1 MEDIKNDFLPAGLI
15 LNLYKYYNPSP
26 CYFKENIE
34 FFDKSLVD
42 MPKTYTTLGNFD
54 RLSFSRV
61 SDFASYREQSSQA
74 YTWLGNRQ
82 SILMYPLET
91 AGRRSFAFCGKQFG
105 HVNPE
110 GEFSGIQAN
119 YLLITLLYA
128 DGEAKASFKKYS
140 QYLETCA
147 GAVYSIAD
155 AYRRIP
161 GKSVGCEVFGTFNSA
176 ELAIIW
182 TADQFADI
190 LYLIDHLRSLT
201 ICFPQ
206 RSPVRAFISSHT
218 FIALGRSVSAEECR
232 QIKGGA
238 LIQMAGRTSAGI
250 RELHRSG
257 YEVVSSYVQET
268 VKKAEE
274 ELPSPTAVPSVMY
287 CAGEYDIILQTDPL
301 ILSGLFR
308 QPSNGEKISNF
319 YINNSE
325 FNDHI
330 LESTTR
336 LYYRQEDVD
345 ELREAMDEEWVK
357 PGPAGLLNVTPP
369 KDAWCGDS
377 LSSSA
382 SSKYKTSSIDS
393 SRPINVVRK
402 ICGNSAED
410 APGVQALFQRLRD
423 QVDKLLPAT
432 SGFLSTIDLA
442 YSDYIQCST
451 TTVDNLWVKDFDA
464 QFQTAL
470 NILIDCMNPAD
481 GTGESMLPRDYLN
494 HVQEI
499 LHTLQQQCYHVVDSG
514 KFFFEEPRSHF
525 SYTGQYDLLM
535 HAYYGILKCLLEL
548 LYQPPRAQ
556 STLYPLINFGS
567 MPAMSSVLYYEN
579 VGDTP
584 EKSPKRLLVI
594 CIPYDA
600 WTSLDHYIPML
611 IHEIY
616 HYATPM
622 NRKHRNYLFGCILMT
637 WLHTSILEQWLSIL
651 ASEKHYHRPVT
662 DAIRLIVVE
671 AQRFLAQ
678 EIAQLME
685 HFEDD
690 SPTGSFK
697 TRYINKMVGFL
708 ETLCAGNRDVL
719 HRLAATLRS
728 ALEGLPA
735 QEKWARVCGT
745 VGTAAEK
752 EARSVLDR
760 LLAALEAT
768 EGGTVAPEEMENYA
782 GLLRAGMAEQWAPLL
797 ETLNELF
804 PDVAM
809 VRIAGLDTAGYL
821 LQFAIDQDNKLV
833 EPQDLA
839 FQTCYRLG
847 CIIDWTTGCLQQGD
861 FSSHDA
867 ANRCVA
873 KLEEVRDQFYT
884 RYDRVCSHS
893 TVSAQAWFDFFI
905 LAYRY
910 YLSQFPPYYPWLKE
924 LIFDEY
930 LPCLAAQGET
940 VASLTEHCK
949 RYYTI
954 LDCEDKQKRENELFW
969 HTIQLVQEFQQQ
981 KDLSTIDAEKSTL
994 VEPASSTAFKPF
1006 KPVCAQPK
1014 EEKKWQFTL
1023 KNYGELH
1030 AQLDAMTTRLK
1041 KSHRDTFG
1049 KADKCKLWFRGCRN
1063 ATFDILPSIMVH
1075 FADGIDAENFN
1086 GTNQMGTLLEYQW
1099 RLLEEYKFR
1108 ADGAPEQL
1116 NSNQY
1121 HRLDYLA
1128 LMQHYSQ
1135 YTGLLDWSE
1144 DAYSS
1149 LYFAFEKFVDNAD
1162 MKIEDDKAEDASAAL
1177 YIMDPRLYNRARV
1190 LMIKEKISG
1199 LPPEYQL
1206 TIDGPLGYIPNLS
1219 IPENV
1224 QRFEMFVP
1232 GKRPCPSAKFVHE
1245 TGRTPKKTELIH
1257 VEEELKNL
1265 PLAIYA
1271 PRMNP
1276 RLRAQSGIFMTY
1288 NLRALPI
1295 QPIEGTTGP
1304 IAFGELF
1311 HYLSLESIQRFYL
1324 EKFDEDPF
1332 MLKLSMD
1339 KNQKQE
1345 MGRLLRSLGLSR
1357 YRVYPELEHLTQK

>member
-1 MEDIKNDFLPAGLI
+1 MGDIENDFLPVGLI
-15 LNLYKYYNPSP
+15 LNLYKYYNPP
-26 CYFKENIE
+26 PYCFKENIE
-34 FFDKSLVD
+34 FFDKSLAD

-105 HVNPE
+105 QINPE
-110 GEFSGIQAN
+110 GEFSAIQSN
-119 YLLITLLYA
+119 YLLITLMYA
-128 DGEAKASFKKYS
+128 DGEAKASFKRYS

-147 GAVYSIAD
+147 EAVYSVAD
-155 AYRRIP
+155 AYRDIP

-190 LYLIDHLRSLT
+190 LYLIDHLRGLT
-201 ICFPQ
+201 VCFPK

-218 FIALGRSVSAEECR
+218 FIALGRSAPMDECL

-238 LIQMAGRTSAGI
+238 LIQMAGRTSAGL

-257 YEVVSSYVQET
+257 YEVVSSYVREA

-274 ELPSPTAVPSVMY
+274 MLPNPTSTPSTMY
-287 CAGEYDIILQTDPL
+287 CAGEYDIILQADPRML
-301 ILSGLFR
+301 FGLFQ
-308 QPSNGEKISNF
+308 QPAKGEKIPNF

-325 FNDHI
+325 YNDHI

-336 LYYRQEDVD
+336 LYYCQEDVE
-345 ELREAMDEEWVK
+345 ELHKAMGGMWVK
-357 PGPAGLLNVTPP
+357 PGSAGLLNIAPP
-369 KDAWCGDS
+369 EDAWCDCD
-377 LSSSA
+377 A
-382 SSKYKTSSIDS
+382 SSPDSNNHKPSGLDS
-393 SRPINVVRK
+393 SRPMNIVNK
-402 ICGNSAED
+402 ICGKDTGD
-410 APGVQALFQRLRD
+410 APGVQALFRKLRD
-423 QVDKLLPAT
+423 QVDKLLPAS

-451 TTVDNLWVKDFDA
+451 TTVDHLWVKDFDA
-464 QFQTAL
+464 QFQAAL
-470 NILIDCMNPAD
+470 NILIDCMNPPDKA
-481 GTGESMLPRDYLN
+481 GELMSPRDYLN
-494 HVQEI
+494 HVQEV
-499 LHTLQQQCYHVVDSG
+499 LRTLQQQCYHVVDSG
-514 KFFFEEPRSHF
+514 KLFFEEPRSHF

-567 MPAMSSVLYYEN
+567 MPAMSSILYYEN

-600 WTSLDHYIPML
+600 WTSLDHYVPML

-616 HYATPM
+616 HYAAPM
-622 NRKHRNYLFGCILMT
+622 NRKHRNCLFGCILIT
-637 WLHTSILEQWLSIL
+637 WLHTNILYQWLSGL
-651 ASEKHYHRPVT
+651 ASEKRYHRPVN
-662 DAIRLIVVE
+662 DAVMMIVGE
-671 AQRFLAQ
+671 AQQLFAQ
-678 EIAQLME
+678 ETALLME

-690 SPTGSFK
+690 SLTGCFK
-697 TRYINKMVGFL
+697 TCYINKMVGFL
-708 ETLCAGNRDVL
+708 DALCANGSDVPR
-719 HRLAATLRS
+719 RLAAALRS
-728 ALEGLPA
+728 ALTRLPS
-735 QEKWARVCGT
+735 QEKWVRVCGT
-745 VGTAAEK
+745 AGDTAGK
-752 EARSVLDR
+752 EARDLLNQLLTALKSVDN
-760 LLAALEAT
+760 E
-768 EGGTVAPEEMENYA
+768 TVAPKGWANYA
-782 GLLRAGMAEQWAPLL
+782 ALLKAGMAEQWAPLL

-821 LQFAIDQDNKLV
+821 LQFAIDQNNKLV
-833 EPQDLA
+833 EPEDLA
-839 FQTCYRLG
+839 FQTYYRLG
-847 CIIDWTTGCLQQGD
+847 CIIDWMTGSLREGD
-861 FSSHDA
+861 ASGHDA
-867 ANRCVA
+867 ASHCVER
-873 KLEEVRDQFYT
+873 LEEARTKFCI
-884 RYDRVCSHS
+884 RYDRVCPHS
-893 TVSAQAWFDFFI
+893 AVSAQTWFDFYI
-905 LAYRY
+905 LSYRY
-910 YLSQFPPYYPWLKE
+910 YLNQFPPYYSWLKQ
-924 LIFDEY
+924 LIFEEY
-930 LPCLAAQGET
+930 LPCLAVQEKAMT
-940 VASLTEHCK
+940 SLTEHCR

-954 LDCEDKQKRENELFW
+954 LDCEDKQERENELFR

-981 KDLSTIDAEKSTL
+981 KDLGTIDAEKCT
-994 VEPASSTAFKPF
+994 PAVPTAPTVFKPS
-1006 KPVCAQPK
+1006 KPESPQPK
-1014 EEKKWQFTL
+1014 REKKWQFTL
-1023 KNYGELH
+1023 RNYGELH
-1030 AQLDAMTTRLK
+1030 AQLDAMATRLK

-1049 KADKCKLWFRGCRN
+1049 SSDNCKLWFRGCRN

-1075 FADGIDAENFN
+1075 FADGIDAERFD
-1086 GTNQMGTLLEYQW
+1086 GKNQMGTLLEYQW

-1108 ADGAPEQL
+1108 VDGAPEQL
-1116 NSNQY
+1116 NSTRY

-1149 LYFAFEKFVDNAD
+1149 LYFAFEKFVDKAD
-1162 MKIEDDKAEDASAAL
+1162 MKIEDDKAEDAPAAL
-1177 YIMDPRLYNRARV
+1177 YVLDPRLYNRARS
-1190 LMIKEKISG
+1190 LMMKQIQD
-1199 LPPEYQL
+1199 LPWEYQK
-1206 TIDGPLGYIPNLS
+1206 TIDGPQGYIPNLS
-1219 IPENV
+1219 IPENFE
-1224 QRFEMFVP
+1224 RFKMFVP
-1232 GKRPCPSAKFVHE
+1232 GNRPPLPTSFVHSI
-1245 TGRTPKKTELIH
+1245 GRAPKETELIH
-1257 VEEELKNL
+1257 IKVELQNL

-1271 PRMNP
+1271 PRLNP

-1295 QPIEGTTGP
+1295 QPVAGTTGP

-1324 EKFDEDPF
+1324 EQFDEDPF

-1345 MGRLLRSLGLSR
+1345 MGRLLRCLGLNR
-1357 YRVYPELEHLTQK
+1357 YRVYPELEHLTQKS